1 MNDYKEMMNRV
12 RLWGEQE
19 DDIRSIFVV
28 GSMARSDK
36 PADEWSDL
44 DLAIVSS
51 DVDKWL
57 HSEEW
62 ISQFG
67 NPQVSF
73 LEESPVGSLMERRVM
88 FAGGSIVDF
97 NFLKLEMAKPFLRSD
112 AVREVIARGVK
123 VLLDKDQLTEV
134 FHYSTSET
142 KRIDELK
149 FSEFK
154 NDVNDFWFHTVFI
167 AKKLRRG
174 ELLVAKS
181 CCDGYLKR
189 LLLKNVKLQ
198 SKMNKSN
205 NQQNWHDVRFFEDWA
220 DKDVLQD
227 FDKIYGTYD
236 EESVWKALFQTMELY
251 RKVAQKV
258 ANELNYTYPEVA
270 DQSSSALVLD
280 YFNGRTNTVM
290 NK

>member
-142 KRIDELK
+142 KRIDDLK

-198 SKMNKSN
+198 SKMNKST

-280 YFNGRTNTVM
+280 YFNGRTNTLM

>member
-1 MNDYKEMMNRV
+1 MIDYKEVMNRV

-19 DDIRSIFVV
+19 EDIRSIFVV

-51 DVDKWL
+51 DVEKWL
-57 HSEEW
+57 QREDW
-62 ISQFG
+62 ILLFG
-67 NPQVSF
+67 NPQISF
-73 LEESPVGSLMERRVM
+73 IEESPVGGLLERRVM
-88 FAGGSIVDF
+88 FEGGSIVDF
-97 NFLKLEMAKPFLRSD
+97 NFMKLEMAKPFLGSD
-112 AVREVIARGVK
+112 AAREVIARGVK

-134 FHYSTSET
+134 FHHSTSET
-142 KRIDELK
+142 KRIDDLK

-154 NDVNDFWFHTVFI
+154 NDVNDFWFHSVFI

-198 SKMNKSN
+198 SSMNKST

-227 FDKIYGTYD
+227 FDKIYGTYE
-236 EESVWKALFQTMELY
+236 EESVWRALFQTMELY

-258 ANELNYTYPEVA
+258 ANEQNYTYPEVA
-270 DQSSSALVLD
+270 DQSGSALVLD
-280 YFNGRTNTVM
+280 YYNGRTGLM
-290 NK
+290 